1 MWITALPP
9 SLDFSIREIV
19 VSESVGLGLCYV
31 RIEIPVLEAKLLTKP
46 VPKELPSHRMRRGLG
61 LIFYRYTE
69 EYDSLG
75 TVRENQSP

>member
-19 VSESVGLGLCYV
+19 VSESVDLDLCYV

-46 VPKELPSHRMRRGLG
+46 VPKELRTLTSNAEGFRVNL
-61 LIFYRYTE
+61 L
-69 EYDSLG
+69 
-75 TVRENQSP
+75 